1 MSSKASA
8 PAVILVRPQLGQN
21 IGACA
26 RAMLN
31 CGLTDMR
38 LVGPRDGWP
47 NSAAFS
53 AASNADSVLAQ
64 ARVFDT
70 AAEAVADLH
79 QIYASTARTREMLK
93 PVVTAEAAAG
103 MMRADV
109 AAGRQVGVLFGPERT
124 GLENPEVVLA
134 QSIITVP
141 LNPEFDSLNLAQA
154 VLVIGYEWHKSADA
168 TPGRRMPLGHTKP
181 ATAAQVE
188 GLFSHLEAELEL
200 SGFFA
205 AIPDKRE
212 SVLINIRNI
221 FQRVRLMEQDTRT
234 LRGVIKALAW
244 GRPRR
249 PPRRASKPQTPKTK
263 TRKRGAQ

>member
-1 MSSKASA
+1 MKSKASA

-38 LVGPRDGWP
+38 LVAPRDGWP

-53 AASNADSVLAQ
+53 AASNADSVLTA
-64 ARVFDT
+64 ARVFAT
-70 AAEAVADLH
+70 AADAVADLH
-79 QIYASTARTREMLK
+79 QIYASTVRLREMLK
-93 PVVTAEAAAG
+93 PVVTAEVGAG
-103 MMRADV
+103 LMRADA
-109 AAGRQVGVLFGPERT
+109 AAGRQMGVLFGPERT
-124 GLENPEVVLA
+124 GLENHEVVLA
-134 QSIITVP
+134 QTIITVP
-141 LNPEFDSLNLAQA
+141 LNPEFASLNLAQA
-154 VLVIGYEWHKSADA
+154 VLLIGYEWHKSADA
-168 TPGRRMPLGHTKP
+168 TPGQRMALGRTKP

-188 GLFSHLEAELEL
+188 GFFSHLETELEL

-205 AIPDKRE
+205 AIPEKRAA
-212 SVLINIRNI
+212 VLRNIRNI
-221 FQRVRLMEQDTRT
+221 FQRLPLMEQDTRT

-249 PPRRASKPQTPKTK
+249 PPRRTPKSK
-263 TRKRGAQ
+263 ISKSGER